1 MRILIVKL
9 SSLGDVVQ
17 ALPVISDI
25 RRHVAFDLHIDWVV
39 EEDYASLLALHP
51 GINRV
56 IPVGLRRWRKQG
68 LINLWRDSKV
78 RA

>member
-25 RRHVAFDLHIDWVV
+25 RRHVELDLHIDWVV

-51 GINRV
+51 GIHRV
-56 IPVGLRRWRKQG
+56 IPVGLRR
-68 LINLWRDSKV
+68 
-78 RA
+78 